1 MEKSA
6 AVGDLHPEGMEVDLI
21 AHEVNFDGIVGPTH
35 NYAGLSFGNL
45 ASQEHGQTASNPREA
60 ALQGLAKMKYLAD
73 LGLKQAVLPPQRRPD
88 LAMLRRVGFGGSDAD
103 VLWQASREEPR
114 LLAAAYSASSMWAAN
129 AATVSPSSDAIDGRV
144 HFTPANLV
152 TQFHRSMETAAT
164 AAMLRSIFADESA
177 FVHHPPLPASGFFA
191 DEGAANHTR
200 LAPSH
205 GSPGVELF
213 VYGRSASNA
222 SNAPSRFPARQTLE
236 ASSAIAR
243 LHALEPLRVVFAQQ
257 HPQAI
262 DAGAFHNDVVCV
274 GNGNVMLY
282 HARAFADAEKMA
294 GEIRQKFGRL
304 SDGIPFHLIDV
315 PEERVSLK
323 DAVSTYLFNSQLVTL
338 PGGKMAL
345 IAPIECREHAG
356 VVGFIQSLIESDN
369 PIESAHY
376 LDVRQSMRNGGGPA
390 CLRLRVVLTESEFS
404 KVHPGV
410 LLTESLY
417 AALVDWVNRTYR
429 DVLRPEDLADPL
441 FAREAG
447 DAVDAL
453 IAILKL
459 PVQVP

>member
-1 MEKSA
+1 VEKTA
-6 AVGDLHPEGMEVDLI
+6 AVGDLRPEGMEVDLI
-21 AHEVNFDGIVGPTH
+21 AYEVNFDGIVGPTH

-45 ASQEHGQTASNPREA
+45 ASQKHEQTASNPREA

-103 VLWQASREEPR
+103 VLWQASRQEPR
-114 LLAAAYSASSMWAAN
+114 LLPAAYSASSMWAAN
-129 AATVSPSSDAIDGRV
+129 AATVSPSADAADGRV

-164 AAMLRSIFADESA
+164 GALLKSIFADESA

-200 LAPSH
+200 LARSH
-205 GSPGVELF
+205 GAPGVEIF
-213 VYGRSASNA
+213 VYGRSASDA
-222 SNAPSRFPARQTLE
+222 SAAPARFPARQTLE
-236 ASSAIAR
+236 ASSAITR
-243 LHALEPLRVVFAQQ
+243 LHGLAPIRVIFAQQ
-257 HPQAI
+257 HPNAV

-274 GNGNVMLY
+274 GNGDVMLY
-282 HARAFADAEKMA
+282 HARAFAEAEKMA
-294 GEIRQKFGRL
+294 AEIRRKFAQFAGSL
-304 SDGIPFHLIDV
+304 PLHLIEV

-345 IAPIECREHAG
+345 IAPIECQEHAG
-356 VVGFIQSLIESDN
+356 VAGFIQSLIEADN
-369 PIESAHY
+369 PIESAHF

-390 CLRLRVVLTESEFS
+390 CLRLRVVLTESELA
-404 KVHPGV
+404 KIHPGV
-410 LLTESLY
+410 LLTDSLY
-417 AALVDWVNRTYR
+417 ADLVAWVNRTYR

-447 DAVDAL
+447 DAVGELTAL
-453 IAILKL
+453 LKL
-459 PVQVP
+459 PGQVI